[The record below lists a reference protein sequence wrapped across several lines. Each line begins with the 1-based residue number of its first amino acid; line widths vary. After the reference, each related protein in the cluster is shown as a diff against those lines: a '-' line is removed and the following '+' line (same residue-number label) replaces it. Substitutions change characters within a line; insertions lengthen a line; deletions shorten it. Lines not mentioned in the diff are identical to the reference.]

1 VGSVQGGA
9 RRFDAL
15 TEPKLAS
22 AVDRWGAARLA
33 CGPAPRSLGGL
44 LRAHIRRMT
53 RQRTQS
59 IDTLQQGA
67 PAPMARADVRPRAVP
82 GALKSKT
89 TLTGMGNPPG
99 VLPPPLPP
107 PRRPVAVRALPPPRA
122 PSPALILDSP
132 ANLKRRA
139 WPALGYAFGPI
150 EPRERTTPPWVMPP
164 RDVLVAPSAEASAPW
179 MSAAMLLPA
188 PAVVRMRSAKAHQR
202 TSPLVPGPSPA
213 ETMTSPLAAPA
224 IGAPAAEAEAQTAP
238 EGEPLRPAQ
247 AAQTTAPTTPPKAPS
262 RSKARGV
269 GTSSAAPAKTH
280 PLKSTTNDGF

>member
-1 VGSVQGGA
+1 
-9 RRFDAL
+9 
-15 TEPKLAS
+15 
-22 AVDRWGAARLA
+22 
-33 CGPAPRSLGGL
+33 
-44 LRAHIRRMT
+44 
-53 RQRTQS
+53 
-59 IDTLQQGA
+59 
-67 PAPMARADVRPRAVP
+67 MARADVRPRAVP

-202 TSPLVPGPSPA
+202 TAAALFATLLVCAAALALTTRPRASVGIETGEAPPPPSPLVPGPSPA

>member
-1 VGSVQGGA
+1 
-9 RRFDAL
+9 
-15 TEPKLAS
+15 
-22 AVDRWGAARLA
+22 
-33 CGPAPRSLGGL
+33 
-44 LRAHIRRMT
+44 
-53 RQRTQS
+53 
-59 IDTLQQGA
+59 
-67 PAPMARADVRPRAVP
+67 MARADVRPRAVP

-164 RDVLVAPSAEASAPW
+164 RDLFVPASVQASAPW

-188 PAVVRMRSAKAHQR
+188 PAVIRSRAAKVRQR
-202 TSPLVPGPSPA
+202 TAAALLAVLLVCAAALALTTHPRASVGVATTGEAPLQPSAPTSGPSPA
-213 ETMTSPLAAPA
+213 ETMASPLAPTT
-224 IGAPAAEAEAQTAP
+224 GASAGSEAQPSP
-238 EGEPLRPAQ
+238 EAEPLRPAPTAPP
-247 AAQTTAPTTPPKAPS
+247 AAQATAPRTPPKAAP
-262 RSKARGV
+262 RSKARSAGA
-269 GTSSAAPAKTH
+269 SSAPATKTR
-280 PLKSTTNDGF
+280 PLKPTADDGF